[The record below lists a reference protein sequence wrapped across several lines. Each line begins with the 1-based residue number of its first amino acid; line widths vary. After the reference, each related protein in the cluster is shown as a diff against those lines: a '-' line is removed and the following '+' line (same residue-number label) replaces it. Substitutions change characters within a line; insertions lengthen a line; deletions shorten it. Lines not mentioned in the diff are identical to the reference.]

1 MLDHARGSIR
11 RSHYIEQIIE
21 QHATA
26 LKATLDCEVK
36 PEPVIIKPEPI
47 EEVFNDE
54 RDVA

>member
-1 MLDHARGSIR
+1 MLDHARGNIR

-26 LKATLDCEVK
+26 LKATLECET
-36 PEPVIIKPEPI
+36 PQEPVIIKQEPI
-47 EEVFNDE
+47 QEVFNAE